1 MRDHRAGWLRRFPDA
16 NAGGA
21 SDHQRFVHSRGRGA
35 KRAPIGAAF
44 ARRHADHAVFATDTG
59 GYGTL
64 QEALL
69 LERVGLRAQPDV
81 VIWGFCDNDP
91 T

>member
-1 MRDHRAGWLRRFPDA
+1 
-16 NAGGA
+16 
-21 SDHQRFVHSRGRGA
+21 
-35 KRAPIGAAF
+35 
-44 ARRHADHAVFATDTG
+44 VFATDTG

-81 VIWGFCDNDP
+81 VIWGFCDKDP